1 MIWIWGIFTSGLEK
15 FLPGGKKKK
24 ILVIVIC
31 RFILHLRDLKCRDCP
46 CLGRSPAPSLWV
58 LWCLSRTREGRI
70 STWGNLRWWIATTS
84 PRTHV
89 KIAQGERKPGDIGSH
104 CSGEEL
110 SKFLDCF
117 PPQHRGC
124 GLSLAWCFSHWNAQA
139 ACGKGKWPPARIW
152 PSGSKET
159 TLIPTPRGFG
169 PPYPAQRVKPKHTSL
184 GWLELKPPFACL
196 ELDNLSDTSCCTL
209 CPLGHTCYCVTACL
223 KNVGCCGKE
232 NDCNLACWNN
242 LRAFFFP
249 PCESLCHAWCVHQPA
264 LGREKGEGERKG
276 EGEEGE
282 EEGKAR
288 LAMLGKCFCDHTK
301 RFKTGWKWSPPP
313 LTRSLAASP
322 LSLKELLRRI
332 SRVGF

>member
-1 MIWIWGIFTSGLEK
+1 MGCLCTHLHQPLWCCSGFVHFLLLSLRALQQAGDGLDLRYIHIWLGEILTRE
-15 FLPGGKKKK
+15 KKK

-209 CPLGHTCYCVTACL
+209 CPLGHLLLCYSLPEECGMLWKGKRLQPCL
-223 KNVGCCGKE
+223 
-232 NDCNLACWNN
+232 
-242 LRAFFFP
+242 
-249 PCESLCHAWCVHQPA
+249 
-264 LGREKGEGERKG
+264 
-276 EGEEGE
+276 
-282 EEGKAR
+282 
-288 LAMLGKCFCDHTK
+288 
-301 RFKTGWKWSPPP
+301 
-313 LTRSLAASP
+313 
-322 LSLKELLRRI
+322 LK
-332 SRVGF
+332 